1 MNSNSSNILKIST
14 KFIEG
19 YTNYKGEMCYFSP
32 YITNNIVIRVEK
44 EEDRVYYEVY
54 ASLNQELR
62 YVDVLK
68 QGSYISTE
76 EKIQIWLILPG
87 IKNNEIIIFSKDQK
101 IWSCIVDSDN
111 NLVSFQLLDQNLN
124 LTNLQYDIKD
134 LFYVDIPQYIF
145 PYFINDDFVALVIF
159 FENDCIFL
167 MNVKDS
173 LKDNCYS
180 FFFENYFISYDFSVI
195 YIILYSKKKGIN
207 IIKIFEE
214 FNEKDFPFQIKQFE
228 EYFPPVDVFV
238 HDDCLNIIESNQI
251 IQYPNFDK
259 KLITKHFLYNN
270 KIVNSWQNPRSNEI
284 TLLIEKENEISLRY
298 AEIND
303 KDYQISINEFVYID
317 GIKFKLKKK
326 RLKIHKLANCNF
338 GIICD
343 GSNLIFWDK
352 KPISNELLIKYTEL
366 KQYNPLECLNFIFNT
381 VLNDDIEEKS
391 REYLRKSKSYTR
403 EDDLYILENVYEL
416 KTINEIA
423 NAIEH
428 PRSSVYARFA
438 MSYGTPSCDIHFSY
452 EKKCNDCQEYLK
464 TWKSE
469 VRKKILEKTYKP
481 RYYAET
487 ELIRSFSKKERVI
500 RSQTIHLKSKID
512 PQIYDETV
520 KFLGQMD
527 CKGKSFKK
535 LFIQSLR
542 LIIGKKISH
551 IGLSEIHP
559 NALISLYCEIKPD
572 FKRIRILREEYKK
585 VFGEKPHYFNEKEVY
600 YLRGI
605 NAVSTFVDDVNL
617 DIVKLFIIDILKNIS
632 MPKIG
637 TIPAAVYLLFNKKY
651 TQALISESF
660 SITEVTLRS
669 EARQIALGELNYKKL
684 PKVILD
690 YKKKLVVQT
699 QNLEPKHN
707 ELEIKEE
714 RRNIKKK
721 IDEIEAEINQKF
733 KNLKE
738 PIKKDLIEPKEDQ
751 FDIDYRFR
759 ILALFSRREDSCFQ
773 SICGK
778 KYLQKHSFLKHY
790 LNCPECSNQLLN
802 KNLNENFYCKCGKEY
817 KYSYQMANHV
827 KHCEV
832 FKNYLKAIINEET
845 IPEEEEEFKQ
855 RNEIDSGQTNKKE
868 FINLKEGIND
878 FKIIWK
884 YFVDN
889 LHPGTV
895 LFTLKSKNPN
905 EIINIGNIG
914 ITIKTI
920 DTPRIITKDRIEHA
934 WINLAN
940 DEVLYQGDHSKS
952 TYRSSFML
960 ALFSQLEFVEKI
972 LQKPISIK
980 FIPSKYNN
988 FKEKYSRI

>member
-1 MNSNSSNILKIST
+1 
-14 KFIEG
+14 
-19 YTNYKGEMCYFSP
+19 
-32 YITNNIVIRVEK
+32 
-44 EEDRVYYEVY
+44 
-54 ASLNQELR
+54 
-62 YVDVLK
+62 
-68 QGSYISTE
+68 
-76 EKIQIWLILPG
+76 
-87 IKNNEIIIFSKDQK
+87 
-101 IWSCIVDSDN
+101 
-111 NLVSFQLLDQNLN
+111 
-124 LTNLQYDIKD
+124 
-134 LFYVDIPQYIF
+134 
-145 PYFINDDFVALVIF
+145 
-159 FENDCIFL
+159 

-173 LKDNCYS
+173 LKDNYYS
-180 FFFENYFISYDFSVI
+180 FFFENYFISDDFSVI

-214 FNEKDFPFQIKQFE
+214 FDQKDFPFQIKQFE
-228 EYFPPVDVFV
+228 EYFPPVDVYV

-284 TLLIEKENEISLRY
+284 TLLIERENEISLRY

-303 KDYQISINEFVYID
+303 NDYQISINEFVYID

-352 KPISNELLIKYTEL
+352 KPLSNELLIKYTEL

-391 REYLRKSKSYTR
+391 REYLQKRKSYTR
-403 EDDLYILENVYEL
+403 EDDLYILENVYQL

-423 NAIEH
+423 IAIEH

-438 MSYGTPSCDIHFSY
+438 MSYGTPSCVIHFSY
-452 EKKCNDCQEYLK
+452 EKKCNDCQELLK

-487 ELIRSFSKKERVI
+487 GLIRSFSKKERVI

-512 PQIYDETV
+512 TQIYDETV

-551 IGLSEIHP
+551 IGLNEIHP

-585 VFGEKPHYFNEKEVY
+585 VFGEKPHYFKEKEVY

-605 NAVSTFVDDVNL
+605 NAVSTFVDVVNF

-632 MPKIG
+632 KPKIG

-684 PKVILD
+684 LKVILN
-690 YKKKLVVQT
+690 YKKKLGVQT
-699 QNLEPKHN
+699 QNLESKHN
-707 ELEIKEE
+707 ELIIKEE

-721 IDEIEAEINQKF
+721 LVVQTQSLEPKHNELKIKEERRNIKKKLDEIEEEINQKY

-738 PIKKDLIEPKEDQ
+738 PIREDVIIPKEYE
-751 FDIDYRFR
+751 FNTNYSDI
-759 ILALFSRREDSCFQ
+759 IHTLFSKSEDSCYQ
-773 SICGK
+773 SICK
-778 KYLQKHSFLKHY
+778 KRYLQRNFLINHY
-790 LNCPECSNQLLN
+790 FNCPECSNQLLN
-802 KNLNENFYCKCGKEY
+802 KGINGNFYCKCGMEY
-817 KYSYQMANHV
+817 KYSYQMTNHM
-827 KHCEV
+827 KHCKV
-832 FKNYLKAIINEET
+832 FKNYIVDVLNDKI
-845 IPEEEEEFKQ
+845 IPEEENNEQ
-855 RNEIDSGQTNKKE
+855 RNESITEETIANE
-868 FINLKEGIND
+868 FLDLNNETND
-878 FKIIWK
+878 FEVIWK
-884 YFVDN
+884 YFEDN
-889 LHPGTV
+889 LPPGTI
-895 LFTLKSKNPN
+895 LHTLKSHKPN
-905 EIINIGNIG
+905 EIIKFGNIG
-914 ITIKTI
+914 ITIKTK
-920 DTPRIITKDRIEHA
+920 DTPGIVTKDRIKHA
-934 WINLAN
+934 WNNLVN
-940 DEVLYQGDHSKS
+940 DEVLFQGDHSKS

-960 ALFSQLEFVEKI
+960 ALFSELEFVEKM

-980 FIPSKYNN
+980 FVPSKYNI
-988 FKEKYSRI
+988 FKEKYRRVQF